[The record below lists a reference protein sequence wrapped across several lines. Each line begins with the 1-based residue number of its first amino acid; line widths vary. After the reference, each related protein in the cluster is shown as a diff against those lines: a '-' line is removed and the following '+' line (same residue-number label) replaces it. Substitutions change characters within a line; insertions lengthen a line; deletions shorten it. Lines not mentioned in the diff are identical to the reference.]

1 MQYIDK
7 SNLSF
12 LELMNK
18 MLKKGVTVDIFP
30 NDAILLWWFFLFYVL
45 VFKNFF
51 VLLAPYGCFQ
61 IFN

>member
-45 VFKNFF
+45 VCKFFF
-51 VLLAPYGCFQ
+51 VLLAPYVCFQ